1 MTVIGDASSFVDQ
14 CNNSSAMRLSL
25 RRPGFLPVRRIAGGA
40 ARRDASGACALSWRP
55 VDACKRG
62 LLLAVLIALGGCA
75 SMPAGERHPDDPLEP
90 LNRQVFELNDKLD
103 QAVIKPVAQ
112 AYLDVVPEFVRDR
125 IRAFI
130 DNLAEPRIFVN
141 DVLQARFNAAGMTF
155 TRFVA
160 NTILGVGGLFDYAS
174 SHGFPRQTGDFGQTL
189 YAWGVD
195 DGPYLVL
202 LLLGPS
208 NVRDAI
214 GLGVDLATTPPALVV
229 DGHDASVAAFSLGIV
244 DGIDLRARNIDTLDA
259 IKASSLDYYTHF
271 KSIVRQHRAAA
282 LREAR
287 GLSATPPEL
296 TDPGS
301 TPEDPQPQP

>member
-1 MTVIGDASSFVDQ
+1 M
-14 CNNSSAMRLSL
+14 SAGRHAGRALANLS
-25 RRPGFLPVRRIAGGA
+25 
-40 ARRDASGACALSWRP
+40 ARAACAFA
-55 VDACKRG
+55 ACAFSGQRMLAGKRG
-62 LLLAVLIALGGCA
+62 VLCLALAAALGGCA
-75 SMPAGERHPDDPLEP
+75 SLPAGQRSTVDPLEP
-90 LNRQVFELNDKLD
+90 LNRQVFAFNNALD
-103 QAVIKPVAQ
+103 EALIKPVAK
-112 AYLDVVPEFVRDR
+112 AYLAVVPAFFRDR
-125 IRAFI
+125 IRAVI

-160 NTILGVGGLFDYAS
+160 NTILGAGGLFDYAS

-202 LLLGPS
+202 LLFGPS

-214 GLGVDLATTPPALVV
+214 GLGVDIATTPPALVIH
-229 DGHDASVAAFSLGIV
+229 GHDAAVASFALGIV

-259 IKASSLDYYTHF
+259 IKASSLDYYAHLR
-271 KSIVRQHRAAA
+271 SIVRQHRAVA

-287 GLSATPPEL
+287 GLPESPPEL
-296 TDPGS
+296 VDPDA
-301 TPEDPQPQP
+301 TPEDPQP